1 MLTNLDFLQI
11 GQQFPPKTE
20 QKRIESY
27 IENKK
32 IFDGEHAEIYQEQ
45 LKRVFRYADDLY
57 GNLFGVE
64 SYVTDLNFQRL
75 ISVKTADLLALDGI
89 KIMIQ
94 DKTKQKDLDKILE
107 KNDIY
112 ATAYL
117 VALDMSRYG
126 TGIFYTYK
134 DGLDWQIDIT
144 QPRLWF
150 PVVSERNVRKI
161 KYHVLC
167 IPKYIDEEKNNYELY
182 CEIHERGKYTTLTL
196 LVKNN
201 KIVKVLED
209 AKVIETGMKDFAVI
223 PVQNL
228 TASDTIF
235 GKSDYEVC
243 DSLVA
248 ELIVRVSQVN
258 KILDKFSEPNLMGP
272 NSAIEYN
279 HKTGKHELKLGGRYF
294 GVNSGEKMEYLT
306 WDAQLSANMEQI
318 RLLLNLLY
326 QLTEMSGTLL
336 GDVEATKSGTPT
348 SGIAYK
354 HRMESTLQ
362 KLKRFRLALDTG
374 IRKVIC
380 AACQAQGFNISE
392 NELIIEWKN
401 SLTDEKE
408 QAEILNIKTGGK
420 PVVSQ
425 VRAIMMANDMTRE
438 EAEEEYARII
448 QEEIEANPLN
458 VPNPHLYDE
467 EMDKEIDEE
476 NDKEINE

>member
-1 MLTNLDFLQI
+1 MLTNLDFLKI
-11 GQQFPPKTE
+11 GQQFPPESE

-57 GNLFGVE
+57 GNLFGVK

-75 ISVKTADLLALDGI
+75 ISVKTADLLSIDDI
-89 KIMIQ
+89 KIMVQ
-94 DKTKQKDLDKILE
+94 DKTKQKDLDSILG

-112 ATAYL
+112 TTAYL
-117 VALDMSRYG
+117 VALDMSRFG
-126 TGIFYTYK
+126 TGIFYVYK
-134 DGLDWQIDIT
+134 DNVDWKIDIT

-150 PVVSERNVRKI
+150 PIVSPKNIRKI
-161 KYHVLC
+161 QYHVLC
-167 IPKYIDEEKNNYELY
+167 IPQQKNDNETELY
-182 CEIHERGKYTTLTL
+182 CEIHEKGKYTTLTL
-196 LVKNN
+196 LVKNG
-201 KIVKVLED
+201 KIVKVIED

-223 PVQNL
+223 PVNNL
-228 TASDTIF
+228 ISSDTIF
-235 GKSDYEVC
+235 GKSDYEIC

-248 ELIVRVSQVN
+248 ELMVRVSQVN

-294 GVNSGEKMEYLT
+294 GINPGEKMEYLT

-374 IRKVIC
+374 IRKAIC
-380 AACQAQGFNISE
+380 AACQAQGLNITE

-420 PVVSQ
+420 PVMSQ
-425 VRAIMMANDMTRE
+425 VRAIMMANDMTME
-438 EAEEEYARII
+438 EAEEEYQRIM
-448 QEEIEANPLN
+448 QEEMEANPLL
-458 VPNPHLYDE
+458 VPNPHIGENE
-467 EMDKEIDEE
+467 EGLEE
-476 NDKEINE
+476 AEEETE

>member
-1 MLTNLDFLQI
+1 MLTNLDFLKI
-11 GQQFPPKTE
+11 GQQFPPKCE
-20 QKRIESY
+20 EERIKEYIQNKR
-27 IENKK
+27 
-32 IFDGEHAEIYQEQ
+32 IFDGEHAEIYKAQ
-45 LKRVFRYADDLY
+45 LKRVFRYMDDIY

-64 SYVTDLNFQRL
+64 SFVTDLNFQRL
-75 ISVKTADLLALDGI
+75 ISVKTADLLSIDDI
-89 KIMIQ
+89 KIMVQ
-94 DKTKQKDLDKILE
+94 DKTKQKDLDSILG

-112 ATAYL
+112 TTAYL

-126 TGIFYTYK
+126 TGIFYVYK
-134 DGLDWQIDIT
+134 DGFDWKIDIT

-150 PVVSERNVRKI
+150 PIVNPKNIRKI
-161 KYHVLC
+161 QYHVLC
-167 IPKYIDEEKNNYELY
+167 IPQQKNDNETELY

-201 KIVKVLED
+201 KIVKVIED

-223 PVQNL
+223 PVNNL
-228 TASDTIF
+228 ISSDTIF
-235 GKSDYEVC
+235 GKSDYEIC

-248 ELIVRVSQVN
+248 ELMVRVSQVN

-294 GVNSGEKMEYLT
+294 GINPGEKMEYLT

-374 IRKVIC
+374 IRKAIC
-380 AACQAQGFNISE
+380 ATCQAQGLNITE

-420 PVVSQ
+420 PVMSQ
-425 VRAIMMANDMTRE
+425 VRAIMMANDMTME
-438 EAEEEYARII
+438 EAEEEYQRIL
-448 QEEIEANPLN
+448 QEEMQANPLL
-458 VPNPHLYDE
+458 VPNPHIGE
-467 EMDKEIDEE
+467 NEEIDEE
-476 NDKEINE
+476 NNEEND